1 MKKRK
6 HFVVTELHLEV
17 MALQAQGYMAPYIAK
32 EVGKN
37 VSTILN
43 WQGNEVYK
51 RTFNKY
57 SEMALKEFDAREQA
71 RILSMFRLD
80 MGKLG
85 GQGKQRK
92 RKDKMREDKIKEEED
107 IMLQMSKRGQ
117 V

>member
-1 MKKRK
+1 MEKRK
-6 HFVVTELHLEV
+6 HFVVTEIHLEV
-17 MALQAQGYMAPYIAK
+17 MALQARGYMAPYIAK
-32 EVGKN
+32 KVGKN

-57 SEMALKEFDAREQA
+57 SEMALKEFDARERN
-71 RILSMFRLD
+71 RILSMFRLE
-80 MGKLG
+80 MVKLG

-92 RKDKMREDKIKEEED
+92 QRKREDKIGIEED
-107 IMLQMSKRGQ
+107 VMLQMSKRGQ